1 MKENPEFKN
10 DIKIEVQIKGTEIY
24 REDKQDDPMCIEIY
38 IYLSKRKKQK
48 NRITI

>member
-1 MKENPEFKN
+1 MKEIPEFKN

-38 IYLSKRKKQK
+38 IFIKKK
-48 NRITI
+48 EAKE